1 MQTRTRTQPPAD
13 LLVHSRI
20 RPLFF
25 AALAVLVISALLTA
39 CGGGDWD
46 EDENEDAIDPVNAI
60 DPAQLKG
67 RWVTPDGATVA
78 MTAVIMPDA
87 TGSADA
93 WILAKDGSRLVKL
106 LVRNDRQANGK
117 SYALSPDNAVGQPT
131 MATATPDLTATPKR
145 LSFTGVN
152 PTPLVLD
159 QSETVANPAV
169 QADVAGNW
177 STTLGSNSQTT
188 QWTVAAAGEVTG
200 NSTTGCQYTGSLA
213 AMADTDAYKAQF
225 SESCPEG
232 AATVNTAFSGIAT
245 VNPEKNRLTITATNA
260 DETRGVAVF
269 FARK

>member
-1 MQTRTRTQPPAD
+1 MA
-13 LLVHSRI
+13 
-20 RPLFF
+20 
-25 AALAVLVISALLTA
+25 ISALLTA

-46 EDENEDAIDPVNAI
+46 EDEDEGAIDPVNTI

-152 PTPLVLD
+152 PTP
-159 QSETVANPAV
+159 
-169 QADVAGNW
+169 W
-177 STTLGSNSQTT
+177 CSTKAKPWPTPPCRRT
-188 QWTVAAAGEVTG
+188 WRATG
-200 NSTTGCQYTGSLA
+200 A
-213 AMADTDAYKAQF
+213 R
-225 SESCPEG
+225 PW
-232 AATVNTAFSGIAT
+232 AAT
-245 VNPEKNRLTITATNA
+245 
-260 DETRGVAVF
+260 
-269 FARK
+269 ARRPNGRWPPRAR